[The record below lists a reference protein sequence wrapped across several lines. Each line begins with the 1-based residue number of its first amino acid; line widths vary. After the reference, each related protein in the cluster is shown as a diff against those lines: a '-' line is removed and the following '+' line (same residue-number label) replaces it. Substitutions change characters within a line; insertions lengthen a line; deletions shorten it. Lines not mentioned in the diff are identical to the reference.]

1 MVRIHEVYSGKT
13 GLTTQVPFTAE
24 EEAEADARALE
35 WANKTA
41 DRKLV
46 EIKNIRLQKLQETD
60 YLGLSDTTLSVDMS
74 DYRQVMRD
82 IPQNNS
88 TEAEYDLLLSRDEQG
103 QLTHTIWS
111 KP

>member
-1 MVRIHEVYSGKT
+1 MARMHEIYSGKT
-13 GLTTQVPFTAE
+13 GLTTQVPFTPE
-24 EEAEADARALE
+24 EEAEADAREAT
-35 WANKTA
+35 WNSGIA

-74 DYRQVMRD
+74 DYRQGMRD
-82 IPQNNS
+82 IPQNNT
-88 TEAEYDLLLSRDEQG
+88 TEEQYDLLLARDENG
-103 QLTHTIWS
+103 QLTNEIWS

>member
-46 EIKNIRLQKLQETD
+46 KIKQIRLQKLQETD
-60 YLGLSDTTLSVDMS
+60 FWVLRGNMTVEQSDW
-74 DYRQVMRD
+74 RQSLRD
-82 IPQNNS
+82 IPANH
-88 TEAEYDLLLSRDEQG
+88 TDEAAYDLLLNTDSNG
-103 QLTHTIWS
+103 QLTHAIWS